1 MPKAF
6 SDRERQVIRQVL
18 LQAGREQFAA
28 YGMRAS
34 VDDLVRA
41 AGISKGA
48 FYLFYESKEALL
60 LDLLEQHEAML
71 QARLL
76 EQVLAPGMSPRDSL
90 RELLRQS
97 LTIRQTDPLLRRL
110 GPDVLERLA
119 RGAPPE
125 RAAAMLQADVA
136 IATRFLDH
144 WQAHGT
150 PLAVDA
156 QVLTGLLRALF
167 FAGLHEAE
175 IGADVYPRVIEA
187 LVEGIAATVV
197 PAVPAGSRRTEEV
210 AHA

>member
-1 MPKAF
+1 MPRAF
-6 SDRERQVIRQVL
+6 SERERDVIRQRL
-18 LQAGREQFAA
+18 LRAGREQFAA

-48 FYLFYESKEALL
+48 FYLFYDSKEALL
-60 LDLLEQHEAML
+60 LDLLEQHEATL
-71 QARLL
+71 QGRLL
-76 EQVLAPGMSPRDSL
+76 EQARAPGLSPRDSV

-110 GPDVLERLA
+110 GPDVLERLT

-125 RAAAMLQADVA
+125 RAVAMLQADMAMV
-136 IATRFLDH
+136 TRFLDH
-144 WQAHGT
+144 WRERGIALAADA
-150 PLAVDA
+150 PL
-156 QVLTGLLRALF
+156 LTGLLRALF
-167 FAGLHEAE
+167 FASLHEAE

-197 PAVPAGSRRTEEV
+197 PAGSRRIEEL